1 MSECTSN
8 EGGISRLSRIS
19 TIWTAVFEAHQADA
33 DVARAAQTAL
43 MERYSGAIY
52 RYLLSLLGDAHAAD
66 EVFQQFALEFVRGG
80 FRHAHP
86 DRGQFRNYLKVSLV
100 RLASAYRK
108 KERRSAHGKP
118 LEGSLLETFDG
129 RPDEELL
136 QRFVK
141 SCRDEFISRA
151 WTALKSVTEQTGQPF
166 FHALQYRSRHP
177 QATSAEMAQALTES
191 LHPARAFTAAGMRKI
206 LQRAREQFA
215 DLLLREVAHTL
226 ESPTRE
232 ELEEEVISL
241 GLQAYCGAA
250 LRRRYA
256 EP

>member
-1 MSECTSN
+1 
-8 EGGISRLSRIS
+8 
-19 TIWTAVFEAHQADA
+19 
-33 DVARAAQTAL
+33 
-43 MERYSGAIY
+43 YSGAVY
-52 RYLLSLLGDAHAAD
+52 RYLLSLLGDVHAAD

-108 KERRSAHGKP
+108 KERRGVQNKP
-118 LEGSLLETFDG
+118 LEDSSLEAFEG
-129 RPDEELL
+129 RPDDELL

-151 WTALKSVTEQTGQPF
+151 WTALRDLTEKTGQPF
-166 FHALQYRSRHP
+166 FHALQYRSQHP
-177 QATSAEMAQALTES
+177 EASSQEMAEALTAALRPER
-191 LHPARAFTAAGMRKI
+191 PFTAAGIRKV
-206 LQRAREQFA
+206 LQRSREQFS
-215 DLLLREVAHTL
+215 DLLLREVARTL
-226 ESPTRE
+226 EAPTRE
-232 ELEEEVISL
+232 ELEEEVVSL
-241 GLQAYCGAA
+241 GLQAYCRSA